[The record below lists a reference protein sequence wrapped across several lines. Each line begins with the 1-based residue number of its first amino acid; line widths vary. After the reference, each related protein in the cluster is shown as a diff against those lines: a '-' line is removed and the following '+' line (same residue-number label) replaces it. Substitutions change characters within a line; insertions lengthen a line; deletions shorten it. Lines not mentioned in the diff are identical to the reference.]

1 MQVKLT
7 QEDNHKLMKM
17 LKGTDFLDNPSS
29 DESEDGNP

>member
-1 MQVKLT
+1 MQVKLS

-29 DESEDGNP
+29 DDTEEGFP

>member
-1 MQVKLT
+1 MHVKLS

-29 DESEDGNP
+29 DDTEEGNP